1 MTLRAPLSNVSYVN
15 KDYESFRRMMIEQLE
30 ITMPEYTD
38 KSSSDA
44 GIVILELLAKGLDI
58 LSFYQDVQANEMFL
72 ATEEQRENALK
83 WCSLLDYTPRGNI
96 PSKIRQAFI
105 LDSKYEDDTIIPA
118 GTKIKKVES

>member
-1 MTLRAPLSNVSYVN
+1 MTLRVPLSNVSYVN

-83 WCSLLDYTPRGNI
+83 WCSLLDYTLGVIFPQ
-96 PSKIRQAFI
+96 K
-105 LDSKYEDDTIIPA
+105 
-118 GTKIKKVES
+118 